1 MSRCGIPWLAGG
13 RPCRCSR
20 ALARRRGSYTCCTC
34 GAGVAGAC
42 TVDAAMSIP
51 RSPRFVEDKEIIPPR
66 ARWHGDL
73 PSTLGHATLSRVKS
87 SPSMRFGTSPRTSPG
102 VVRGRTSAF
111 VCSGHHGL
119 FSPASCLCAPAER
132 HRPTTANSSC
142 HAYNVPLST
151 LSRVSSAKWGSRKDL
166 RRVEVMKSKRDKDLA
181 VGPYAQYPG
190 EMPSTIG
197 ATAVRGGGM
206 WRRRR

>member
-1 MSRCGIPWLAGG
+1 MKTRRSFLRGRDGTGIFPRRLATLHCLVSSRR
-13 RPCRCSR
+13 RPCGSGPLHVRRLVLCEG
-20 ALARRRGSYTCCTC
+20 ARRRSC
-34 GAGVAGAC
+34 A
-42 TVDAAMSIP
+42 VDITA
-51 RSPRFVEDKEIIPPR
+51 F
-66 ARWHGDL
+66 
-73 PSTLGHATLSRVKS
+73 SR
-87 SPSMRFGTSPRTSPG
+87 
-102 VVRGRTSAF
+102 
-111 VCSGHHGL
+111 L
-119 FSPASCLCAPAER
+119 ASRLCAPAER

-206 WRRRR
+206 